1 MPVQHRQQHVETITL
16 KTERDATRIADR
28 RLIDQ
33 RLHFDQHWPRTLP
46 RDGNDA
52 TRYRRAVARQ
62 KQRRRIVDLLE
73 AAIGHREHAQLI
85 DCAKAVLDRADD
97 AETRTR
103 IVLEVQHG
111 IDHVLENT
119 RSEEHTSE
127 LQSLTRKPLA

>member
-1 MPVQHRQQHVETITL
+1 MTPN
-16 KTERDATRIADR
+16 TERDATRIVGH
-28 RLIDQ
+28 RLIDP

-111 IDHVLENT
+111 IEHVLEQ
-119 RSEEHTSE
+119 RSEEQTSE
-127 LQSLTRKPLA
+127 LQSLMRNS

>member
-28 RLIDQ
+28 PLIDQ

-52 TRYRRAVARQ
+52 TRYRCAVARQ
-62 KQRRRIVDLLE
+62 KQRRRI
-73 AAIGHREHAQLI
+73 
-85 DCAKAVLDRADD
+85 
-97 AETRTR
+97 
-103 IVLEVQHG
+103 
-111 IDHVLENT
+111 

-127 LQSLTRKPLA
+127 LQSLMRISYAVFSSTTHTNLNHTLIIQL